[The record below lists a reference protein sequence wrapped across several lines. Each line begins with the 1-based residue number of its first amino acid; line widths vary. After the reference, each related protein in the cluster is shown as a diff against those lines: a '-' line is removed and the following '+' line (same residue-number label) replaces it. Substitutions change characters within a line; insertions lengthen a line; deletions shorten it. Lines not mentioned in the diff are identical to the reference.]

1 LPEHVYA
8 DQKTALRSLVFGLP
22 IVPERNELVGEQTQG
37 PGSDPNG
44 TAPKMNLPCS
54 TKVRSR
60 RELRMDGMTMVKY
73 DGSPERPLRI
83 AFGRQRSPVIRRQIL
98 PTGAPCKRP
107 DKERE
112 KAAKCGP
119 S

>member
-60 RELRMDGMTMVKY
+60 RELRMDGITMVKY

-83 AFGRQRSPVIRRQIL
+83 AFGRQALTSHPPSDIA
-98 PTGAPCKRP
+98 TGAPCKRP
-107 DKERE
+107 DKQRE